1 MTQHKQTSAPL
12 APLVALRDI
21 VCHPL
26 RVQSLIALTE
36 RKASVAE
43 LAEDFA
49 ADKGTLAY
57 HVKKLREAG
66 AIEIVESRKTRGP
79 DEHFYRAVQRPLMT
93 DTETGEM
100 VPAELIEWLERILAL
115 ILADTTASLQSGT
128 FVARTDHNLIRYPTI
143 VDAEGW
149 GELGAVLKGA
159 LDEAMDIEARSAAR
173 LLENPDSVPIPARF
187 VSMLFEMPSPGDRS
201 GD

>member
-1 MTQHKQTSAPL
+1 LNQKQAIAP
-12 APLVALRDI
+12 AASLVALRDI

-26 RVQSLIALTE
+26 RVQALTVLTE

-43 LAEDFA
+43 LAVDLG

-66 AIEIVESRKTRGP
+66 AVEVVETRKTRGP
-79 DEHFYRAVQRPLMT
+79 DEHFFRAVQRPLISEAETAEMPA
-93 DTETGEM
+93 TEL
-100 VPAELIEWLERILAL
+100 VEWLERILAL
-115 ILADTTASLQSGT
+115 ILADTTASLQSGI
-128 FVARTDHNLIRYPTI
+128 FIRRPDHNFIRFPTT
-143 VDAEGW
+143 VDEEGW
-149 GELGAVLKGA
+149 AELGEVLHRA

-173 LLENPDSVPIPARF
+173 MLEDPDSVSIPARF
-187 VSMLFEMPSPGDRS
+187 VSMLFEMPSPGDRG